1 MFCVAAM
8 IAVCCWSHSIAMTV
22 AYTGCTRGGATMSYE
37 IESGMGDDTLL
48 QMRYQE
54 WRARAEMETLI
65 ADGWLTMTVAGE
77 LNFEASPEV
86 MIATAACGVWS
97 RRSES
102 RRHGRLWI
110 CRSASSQARQPW
122 CRTGMIR
129 QV

>member
-1 MFCVAAM
+1 
-8 IAVCCWSHSIAMTV
+8 MTV

-37 IESGMGDDTLL
+37 IESRMGDDTLL

-86 MIATAACGVWS
+86 MIATAA
-97 RRSES
+97 
-102 RRHGRLWI
+102 
-110 CRSASSQARQPW
+110 
-122 CRTGMIR
+122 
-129 QV
+129 